1 MWILGCG
8 SWRVLWILACAVDPG
23 MGCGSCAVR
32 PARCVDLLCAVDPDP
47 QTSSWC
53 GQCVVVGR
61 RTGPGLTPWTRC
73 CVLPMP
79 SYCSGCFCHLL
90 WLEEELPAAQHP
102 RRQAWRRPWP
112 RGPAVVAVCSAGMG
126 PRQLRSPEA
135 RTRGGGVPA
144 ASARRRDCWG
154 APSCQRAEPQA
165 RCTAAS
171 LLLRL

>member
-1 MWILGCG
+1 MVWILGCG

-90 WLEEELPAAQHP
+90 WLEKSCQQHSVHDGRP
-102 RRQAWRRPWP
+102 GDVPGPGGRQSWLCVPLGWGLVSFGVP
-112 RGPAVVAVCSAGMG
+112 KPGH
-126 PRQLRSPEA
+126 E
-135 RTRGGGVPA
+135 GGGSLQPLPGDVTVGAPPA
-144 ASARRRDCWG
+144 ASERNPRPD
-154 APSCQRAEPQA
+154 APRPP
-165 RCTAAS
+165 
-171 LLLRL
+171 